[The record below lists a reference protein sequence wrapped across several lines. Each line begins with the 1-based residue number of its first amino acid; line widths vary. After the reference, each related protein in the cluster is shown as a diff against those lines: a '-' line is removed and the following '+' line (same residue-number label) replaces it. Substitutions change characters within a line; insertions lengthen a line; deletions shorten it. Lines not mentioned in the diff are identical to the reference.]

1 MQINKQTKKSKQ
13 NINQKTSKQK
23 INRRTSKQKNHILRK
38 KNTKQEIK
46 QTKKLSKE

>member
-23 INRRTSKQKNHILRK
+23 INRRTSKQKKPYTQK
-38 KNTKQEIK
+38 KKTQS
-46 QTKKLSKE
+46 KK